1 MKIAIA
7 FLSLLTL
14 AMAANAAELP
24 AGWYKIGDAG
34 MKSYSVEVIS
44 SGGLDGRAL
53 RVRKLEDDS
62 GTFGGVG
69 QMISAAEYAGKT
81 VKLSGYL
88 KTLDIQEGYGGLW
101 FRVDKGKDVLVLD
114 NMNDRGVTG
123 TTDWKRYETIVH
135 VDESA
140 TRILFGAL
148 MSGTGEMYADS
159 FSLEIVPD
167 ETPTTA
173 ESLPKK
179 PRNLDF

>member
-14 AMAANAAELP
+14 AMAANATELP
-24 AGWYKIGDAG
+24 DGWYKIGDAG

-44 SGGLDGRAL
+44 SGSLDGPAL

-88 KTLDIQEGYGGLW
+88 KTLNIQGGYGGLW

-123 TTDWKRYETIVH
+123 TTDWKRYETIVR

-140 TRILFGAL
+140 TRMLFGAL

>member
-1 MKIAIA
+1 MRIAI
-7 FLSLLTL
+7 SLGTL
-14 AMAANAAELP
+14 LIFAAVANAADLP
-24 AGWYKIGDAG
+24 EGWYKIGDAG
-34 MKSYSVEVIS
+34 MKSYSVEVVS
-44 SGGLDGRAL
+44 SAGLQGPAL

-69 QMISAAEYAGKT
+69 QMISADEYAGKT

-88 KTLDIQEGYGGLW
+88 KTVDIQEGYGGLW

-114 NMNDRGVTG
+114 NMNDRGVTE
-123 TTDWKRYETIVH
+123 TTDWKRYDTIVR
-135 VDESA
+135 VDENA

-173 ESLPKK
+173 ESLPRK